1 MKELREFTA
10 YKYVRLSTDELRF
23 TEVLPSG
30 KQHKELVGE
39 GETAVSAGLILV
51 LMTTFNVID
60 TGSVSLKINGS
71 LDDDVVLIEKKTGM
85 MFTDRCV

>member
-1 MKELREFTA
+1 MTKLKEFTT

-23 TEVLPSG
+23 TKALPNG

-39 GETAVSAGLILV
+39 EEVAVSAGLILV

-71 LDDDVVLIEKKTGM
+71 LDDDVILIEKETKM
-85 MFTDRCV
+85 MFNKRCT